1 MLSKSQYIRGLQC
14 QKSLWLYKFK
24 PQLQNQM
31 QDDERF
37 QTGTDVGKLAQKLF
51 DGGVEIEFNPSDFGS
66 MTKKTNELLQ
76 NDTKIIYEA
85 TFIKNG
91 IFAMADILV
100 KKDDGYEIY
109 EVKSSTSVK
118 DYYIDDLSVQ
128 WYCISSILPLTKACI
143 VHINN
148 AYEKIGKLNL
158 QELFCVADITEAV
171 IQKQPFVS
179 ENLANLENMLK
190 NEEPQ
195 ILFGTQCFEPYE
207 CNFSEY
213 CFKDCVT
220 PSILNLYRFNKK
232 QAYKLY
238 HDGVITYDD
247 ISNSDL
253 KLTATQKLQ
262 ISVKNEPHIDK
273 AVIRNFISQVKYPVN
288 FFDFETFMDAIPRF
302 DHQCPYMQIPFQYSL
317 HILHE
322 NGILEHKE
330 FLGNGIDDPR
340 ENLVKQMLN
349 DITNKGSII
358 AYNMSFEKA
367 RIKELSR
374 LFAEFENELNLIN
387 ERFLDLIVPFREL
400 GYYDENF
407 HGSFSI
413 KSVLPALF
421 PNDKNLSYKELEI
434 QNGGTASSEYANI
447 INLKDSSQSQKI
459 RENLLKY
466 CKLDTLA
473 MVEIFKKLKELC

>member
-1 MLSKSQYIRGLQC
+1 M
-14 QKSLWLYKFK
+14 
-24 PQLQNQM
+24 
-31 QDDERF
+31 
-37 QTGTDVGKLAQKLF
+37 
-51 DGGVEIEFNPSDFGS
+51 
-66 MTKKTNELLQ
+66 
-76 NDTKIIYEA
+76 
-85 TFIKNG
+85 
-91 IFAMADILV
+91 
-100 KKDDGYEIY
+100 
-109 EVKSSTSVK
+109 
-118 DYYIDDLSVQ
+118 
-128 WYCISSILPLTKACI
+128 
-143 VHINN
+143 
-148 AYEKIGKLNL
+148 
-158 QELFCVADITEAV
+158 
-171 IQKQPFVS
+171 
-179 ENLANLENMLK
+179 
-190 NEEPQ
+190 
-195 ILFGTQCFEPYE
+195 
-207 CNFSEY
+207 
-213 CFKDCVT
+213 
-220 PSILNLYRFNKK
+220 
-232 QAYKLY
+232 
-238 HDGVITYDD
+238 
-247 ISNSDL
+247 

-288 FFDFETFMDAIPRF
+288 FFDFETFMDAVPRF

-340 ENLVKQMLN
+340 ENLVKQMLK
-349 DITNKGSII
+349 DIANKGSII

-434 QNGGTASSEYANI
+434 QNGSTASSEYANI
-447 INLKDSSQSQKI
+447 INLEDSSQSQKI